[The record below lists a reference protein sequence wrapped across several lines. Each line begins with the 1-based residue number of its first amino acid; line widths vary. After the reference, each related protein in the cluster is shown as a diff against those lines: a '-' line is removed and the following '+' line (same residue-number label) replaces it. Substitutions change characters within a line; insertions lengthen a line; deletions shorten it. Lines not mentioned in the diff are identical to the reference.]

1 MLPSGARKWTQA
13 LPLSSSPDS
22 KRISTPAD
30 RSSAVAVRMSSTRNP
45 ATGPVVKW
53 RLIALS
59 GPKASTLLPSGPPDA
74 LQLKDI
80 DTPVVTADAVLVR
93 VHAAAVGEGRL
104 ADGPSSAVRGP
115 HAVRAAQPK
124 ARCSWF
130 RRGRACRGHRPQR
143 DPAAT

>member
-53 RLIALS
+53 RLIGLS
-59 GPKASTLLPSGPPDA
+59 GPKTSTLLPSGSFSIQNPGRSSSRRRPSTSPKKA
-74 LQLKDI
+74 
-80 DTPVVTADAVLVR
+80 TVGSAFSVR
-93 VHAAAVGEGRL
+93 VPTQASLLIRI
-104 ADGPSSAVRGP
+104 
-115 HAVRAAQPK
+115 
-124 ARCSWF
+124 RCL
-130 RRGRACRGHRPQR
+130 R
-143 DPAAT
+143 

>member
-13 LPLSSSPDS
+13 LPLSSIPDS

-59 GPKASTLLPSGPPDA
+59 GPKTSTLLPSGPPDA
-74 LQLKDI
+74 LRLNDI
-80 DTPVVTADAVLVR
+80 DTPVVTDDAVLVR
-93 VHAAAVGEGRL
+93 VHAAAVGKGDWL
-104 ADGPSSAVRGP
+104 TVRG
-115 HAVRAAQPK
+115 R
-124 ARCSWF
+124 SEE
-130 RRGRACRGHRPQR
+130 RRVGKECRSR
-143 DPAAT
+143 